1 MSVVLPM
8 GNTWTRKSKV
18 LFWLSFA
25 GYGASWSEEFLACGW
40 AATVWERSDVESQE
54 SCGHL
59 ILGDTL
65 FPCSFSSFSASIKG
79 TDKHTE
85 NGHKYG
91 YKSSGFHVSLLRTV
105 YTQDSDGKTPAL
117 SSPKTQST
125 H

>member
-1 MSVVLPM
+1 M
-8 GNTWTRKSKV
+8 
-18 LFWLSFA
+18 
-25 GYGASWSEEFLACGW
+25 

-65 FPCSFSSFSASIKG
+65 FPRSFSSFSASIKG

-85 NGHKYG
+85 NGHKYAREHSYKNG
-91 YKSSGFHVSLLRTV
+91 YKSCGFHISLLPTV
-105 YTQDSDGKTPAL
+105 YTRDLDGKTPAL